1 MTDAGR
7 PGGRARLVLL
17 TALAMVAF
25 AANSILTRLALAA
38 GEIDAAGFTGLR
50 LLAGAVALVPLAAL
64 ARRGDAPGRA
74 AVGGTWAAAAA
85 LFGYAA
91 AFSFAYLRLGAGLG
105 ALILFGAVQLG
116 MLGWA
121 LLRGERHSPAQW
133 LGLSLAIAGFAYLNL
148 PSAAAPDP
156 LGAGLMVVAGLCWA
170 AYSLLGRGSAAP
182 LVDTAGNFLRCL
194 PLALPAAA
202 AAFLAARPASGVGIA
217 CALASGA
224 LASGLGYAVWY
235 AALPGL
241 ARARAAIV
249 QLTVPVLAAL
259 GGIAFLGEAPGPRL
273 LLASLAILGGVAL
286 TILAGERRRAG

>member
-1 MTDAGR
+1 MTEV
-7 PGGRARLVLL
+7 GGTTLRLVVL
-17 TALAMVAF
+17 TSLAMVAF
-25 AANSILTRLALAA
+25 AANSILTRLALAE

-50 LLAGAVALVPLAAL
+50 LLAGAAAL
-64 ARRGDAPGRA
+64 APLALLARREAVPGA
-74 AVGGTWAAAAA
+74 ALLGGSWPAAAA

-121 LLRGERHSPAQW
+121 LLRGERHSAGQW
-133 LGLSLAIAGFAYLNL
+133 LGLGLAVAGFIYLNL

-156 LGAGLMVVAGLCWA
+156 LGAALMVGAGLCWA

-182 LVDTAGNFLRCL
+182 LADTAGNFLRCL

-202 AAFLAARPASGVGIA
+202 ATLLAERPASWLGVA

-224 LASGLGYAVWY
+224 LASGLGYAIWY
-235 AALPGL
+235 AALTGL
-241 ARARAAIV
+241 PRTRAAIV

-259 GGIAFLGEAPGPRL
+259 GGVVFLGEAPGARL

-286 TILAGERRRAG
+286 TIGAGGRRRAG